1 MVLFLCLIPNRGA
14 RIGHQTYDHFV
25 TVAFSK
31 KNNFIFVYHPFTCH
45 SSNFENVLQFKRL
58 YEHNYENTVNDV
70 DKIINIDSLTNDAK
84 KSGISNFDKLIE
96 LHKSPNKIMLFDS
109 ICGNEKY
116 ANVLNFNINN
126 NDIIEVKKKY
136 RSCLL
141 PYYKNMVLTEYLCI
155 HVRCGDIVNDPSRY
169 LSVNYFIDK
178 YNELIHLLPD
188 IKQLPILI
196 ITENNFKDDNILCEK
211 IPNCNIIKTDEITSF
226 YYLVHCKYLIASR
239 SGFSNL
245 AYILGDM
252 KVVQPQHDWN
262 CYWDN
267 LIG

>member
-1 MVLFLCLIPNRGA
+1 MVLFFCLIPNRGA
-14 RIGHQTYDHFV
+14 RIGHQTHDHYNL
-25 TVAFSK
+25 VAFCN
-31 KNNFIFVYHPFTCH
+31 KNNFIFIYHPFTCN
-45 SSNFENVLQFKRL
+45 SYNFENVLQFKKL
-58 YEHNYENTVNDV
+58 YEHNYENTVNNV
-70 DKIINIDSLTNDAK
+70 DEIINIDYLINDAN
-84 KSGISNFDKLIE
+84 KSGISNLQKLIE

-109 ICGNEKY
+109 ICGNENY
-116 ANVLNFNINN
+116 QNILNFNINN
-126 NDIIEVKKKY
+126 NDIIEVKKSY
-136 RSCLL
+136 RGCLL
-141 PYYKNMVLTEYLCI
+141 THYKKMVLTDYICI

-178 YNELIHLLPD
+178 YNDLIKLFQDIQKLPVY
-188 IKQLPILI
+188 I

-211 IPNCNIIKTDEITSF
+211 IPNCNIIKTNEITSF

-267 LIG
+267 LI